1 MDNENQNTLTE
12 TPSELLSQM
21 REGSTASTEPDIEVE
36 EPDNVQP
43 VSNKR
48 KWVIGGIAAAVCAS
62 ITWGGYFAYNNGFTF
77 EKLASSISVMNTNYQ
92 VTGNSMNPTYT
103 DGQILHFANGATTS
117 VAKNEIVVAT
127 IPQDWQYGT
136 DAHGVMI
143 KRVVATEGDT
153 VSVIAGALYVNG
165 EQKTDI
171 NTTCKTESNYSYTL
185 AAGEVFLMGDNHE
198 NSLDSWSTMCMVEA
212 PESASY
218 IVPVSSVKA
227 HDKSPQVV
235 QS

>member
-1 MDNENQNTLTE
+1 MEDKNLTPQNE
-12 TPSELLSQM
+12 TPSELLNNM
-21 REGSTASTEPDIEVE
+21 REGTTANPDSHSDTEEL
-36 EPDNVQP
+36 DNVQP
-43 VSNKR
+43 VNNKR
-48 KWVIGGIAAAVCAS
+48 KWVIGGIAAALCAS
-62 ITWGGYFAYNNGFTF
+62 LTWGGYFAYKNGVTF
-77 EKLASSISVMNTNYQ
+77 EKIASSLSVVNTNYQ
-92 VTGNSMNPTYT
+92 VTGGSMNPTYT
-103 DGQILHFANGATTS
+103 DGQILHFSNGATNE
-117 VAKNEIVVAT
+117 VGKNEIVVAT

-153 VSVIAGALYVNG
+153 ISITAGALYVNG

-185 AAGEVFLMGDNHE
+185 KAGEMFLAGDNRE
-198 NSLDSWSTMCMVEA
+198 NSLDSLSTMCMVES

-235 QS
+235 QP

>member
-1 MDNENQNTLTE
+1 
-12 TPSELLSQM
+12 
-21 REGSTASTEPDIEVE
+21 
-36 EPDNVQP
+36 
-43 VSNKR
+43 
-48 KWVIGGIAAAVCAS
+48 
-62 ITWGGYFAYNNGFTF
+62 
-77 EKLASSISVMNTNYQ
+77 
-92 VTGNSMNPTYT
+92 
-103 DGQILHFANGATTS
+103 
-117 VAKNEIVVAT
+117 
-127 IPQDWQYGT
+127 
-136 DAHGVMI
+136 MI

-198 NSLDSWSTMCMVEA
+198 NSLDSWSTMCMVES